1 MSKKHDALRYNITG
15 FIGNIVFDKDLT
27 QKIMSEGTYVA
38 LRIFNKIMKFKEL
51 IEMLIDEINSVPASE
66 ITPEH
71 EKIQSFTNG
80 LEVLSTILAHED
92 LKLPNITNGRKKL
105 EKTICFLI
113 ELLPENMYS
122 GVSYRSF
129 KKERELIQNG
139 TRAIK
144 TFFCWR
150 FSQLTHPIKD
160 LPPGIS
166 HTPEKVN
173 NLFAY
178 RAKFIKVLQ
187 AIYRR
192 RN

>member
-1 MSKKHDALRYNITG
+1 
-15 FIGNIVFDKDLT
+15 
-27 QKIMSEGTYVA
+27 MSE
-38 LRIFNKIMKFKEL
+38 EL

-66 ITPEH
+66 ITPEN

-166 HTPEKVN
+166 HTPEKYCK
-173 NLFAY
+173 LFIEEGIETMLKRFVQTEDKKSY
-178 RAKFIKVLQ
+178 IRTKSKIVLERIERSNKKEYFI
-187 AIYRR
+187 
-192 RN
+192 